1 MMSGLDSM
9 SPVLLFLYAVISA
22 LLSNFFFLS

>member
-22 LLSNFFFLS
+22 LLSNFFFP